1 MGGMAEAVVAPRR
14 GQWPARVDGP
24 WTVGMLESLPDD
36 GLRYEIVDGTLLV
49 SPSPRPR
56 HQAML
61 TGVVRLLLAACPAHL
76 QVFFAPLDWQPEEH
90 TSLEPDAL
98 VIRRDRVYETSI
110 GDPELVV
117 EVISPSSRRID
128 RTLKF
133 DRYAAGGIAQYWIAD
148 PGDASHQPSVQ
159 VFDLAE
165 GKYRLVGEASGDEAL
180 AVTGPVPAT
189 VVPSAL
195 AAG

>member
-1 MGGMAEAVVAPRR
+1 M
-14 GQWPARVDGP
+14 DGP
-24 WTVGMLESLPDD
+24 WTVAMLESLPDD

-61 TGVVRLLLAACPAHL
+61 TGIVRVLLAACPDHL

-98 VIRRDRVYETSI
+98 VIRRDRVYETGI

-117 EVISPSSRRID
+117 EVASPSSRRID
-128 RTLKF
+128 RTLKL
-133 DRYAAGGIAQYWIAD
+133 DRYAAGGIGRYWIAD
-148 PGDASHQPSVQ
+148 PGDADHEPSVQ
-159 VFDLAE
+159 VYDLVDGE
-165 GKYRLVGEASGDEAL
+165 YRSAGEAVGDETL
-180 AVTGPVPAT
+180 TVTGPVPVT
-189 VVPSAL
+189 MVPNQL
-195 AAG
+195 ARG